1 MGTRGSWLD
10 IFLTGISLS
19 GAVSALAGTSAET
32 KMTNA
37 RLQKTPDSTALP
49 FRMFGAHCVA
59 LRLSLNV
66 IPVSD

>member
-1 MGTRGSWLD
+1 MQDNEDAAVTMVTPARGSD
-10 IFLTGISLS
+10 YSYV
-19 GAVSALAGTSAET
+19 AVSALAGTSPD
-32 KMTNA
+32 
-37 RLQKTPDSTALP
+37 RKTATDSTALP